1 MLVDPYQDRYFKDG
15 KVIGVN
21 YSGPDGNQTRTE
33 TDLGL
38 GFPGVDFTDR
48 NKFGVLT
55 PPGSTEQGKMEILTP
70 PGSTEK
76 GKFGVITPRPPLRGE
91 FDPIIGSTIKREFD
105 PIIGSTIKREFDPI
119 TPRAFSSYD
128 GNFEEA
134 LENLFLRRYLEERL
148 N

>member
-105 PIIGSTIKREFDPI
+105 PI

-148 N
+148 S